1 MTTAAAKSSRREL
14 GSLYDP
20 RSLAIVGASANP
32 MKWGHLMARDALL
45 GAGRRRVY
53 LVNAKGGEILGQ
65 TAYRSANALPE
76 TPELVVLTVPESRFE
91 EAVAVALGAGAGAL
105 VAITAGLAEGG

>member
-65 TAYRSANALPE
+65 TAYRSANPLPE
-76 TPELVVLTVPESRFE
+76 IPRPR
-91 EAVAVALGAGAGAL
+91 AG
-105 VAITAGLAEGG
+105 GG